1 MYVQP
6 PAVPHSRSGFGSKL
20 MDPKHWNRTIEEN
33 PIANRLDV
41 FHSFARQEGVCDI
54 TAVDRITAKDVR
66 FLATELV
73 VCLRSHPA
81 AKVLQGIHGSVSDD
95 LTALSKSV
103 TTGMIGED
111 SVRRLLKAAIIKAD
125 DKTLWD
131 EVLAF
136 ITASLSAIDTAT
148 RPLAPRSTE
157 TQDKSAP
164 TAQTSTPRIS
174 VSEHHNLPVATVAPG
189 CTVSSQSQSTSQYTT
204 DYVTSS
210 SEYREDT
217 NLLLKNKLK
226 GRLDI
231 DTPGFLDAFFPSS
244 DYQQT
249 AERFLDRCKAGVV
262 PAFHNAWDTWPDG
275 AAETE
280 VVTWLKL

>member
-1 MYVQP
+1 
-6 PAVPHSRSGFGSKL
+6 

-33 PIANRLDV
+33 PIANGLDV

-54 TAVDRITAKDVR
+54 AAVDRITAKGQSAGVNSFADVR

-103 TTGMIGED
+103 TTGMVGED
-111 SVRRLLKAAIIKAD
+111 SARRLLKAAITKAD

-136 ITASLSAIDTAT
+136 ITASLSATDTAT

-157 TQDKSAP
+157 PQDKSA
-164 TAQTSTPRIS
+164 TAAQTSTPRIN
-174 VSEHHNLPVATVAPG
+174 VSEHHSLPVATVAPG

-204 DYVTSS
+204 DY
-210 SEYREDT
+210 
-217 NLLLKNKLK
+217 
-226 GRLDI
+226 
-231 DTPGFLDAFFPSS
+231 
-244 DYQQT
+244 
-249 AERFLDRCKAGVV
+249 
-262 PAFHNAWDTWPDG
+262 
-275 AAETE
+275 
-280 VVTWLKL
+280 